1 MNINIKNFKCYTEKS
16 FYFKF
21 DNITLLKGIS
31 GKGKTT
37 ILNSIYWC
45 LYGELNNVYPNN
57 EISTNDNQTIVEI
70 SFEALNIKIKRVK
83 PPEILELTYDNKV
96 LLNDSAQCYIN
107 DIFGNYLIFTTSSY
121 ISQGSK
127 NPLLTVSTSEKF
139 NILRCLVFDEN
150 SDNENPLFY
159 IQKLD
164 ILINSIKDNINTEIG
179 YCNALTDNYKKKLV
193 SYENNILNW
202 GDYEKSLV
210 KLEFFKTQLKIFVD
224 NDKKLNTTLSK
235 ILEKETC
242 INMKKKQLEDL
253 IEKENNTLIIDNLK
267 ELEIEYNT
275 NFAIYNKINTLS
287 NTLNSIYYL
296 HKHDNVSIDDEIS
309 NINLCKAEYE
319 KINKLGISINDLPKI
334 KSEYK
339 KVIELESAKRDKYL
353 IWEKKSIEAKTLY
366 DEKCKVY
373 ENEYSIECDKI
384 KQAYIIE
391 SDMIKSKN
399 LLLNQKY
406 NNDMY
411 VYKEYILKYD
421 ENEKLNTLNKNII
434 KQHELEKKNIINILK
449 KYENDVIQYGEFL
462 ILKTSLDNCHSR
474 KGDKTKAEI
483 LLENIKFNKM
493 LEENICPHC
502 EKGFIFNGNTIEKG
516 NLTST
521 KALDICANIK
531 INNELLE
538 IFNTL
543 ETIEIKLKYINVKEE
558 PINPNLNKTEKEPI
572 LYEIPILKVVSKPL
586 EPKYLKEIEL
596 KLPKHEI
603 PKPIINEK
611 EPPKESEKLSEYI
624 ENYEILKLINV
635 PSLAESEIENELRSL
650 NNKSIYKTIEKE
662 INDLKS
668 SITIKDLNT
677 LNNIII
683 TNNNLI
689 TLKNTLSLQISEFHI
704 DELPIPSSIQI
715 LNKITDNKNNSD
727 KYENIIDS
735 GIKILELEDMKAQIA
750 IINDKLKIL
759 TDKLENTKILKKII
773 SEIEYSEMEIIIK
786 NINSLTNIFLNL
798 IFEEDISIC
807 LSTNKLL
814 KSNKTKNAVN
824 IRINYK
830 GYIFEN
836 INELSYGEQ
845 IRISLCLT
853 LAINK
858 LNSSNKLILLDE
870 IFSSLNSSI
879 HENIIDLLK
888 THFSNKCI
896 INICHNIVDGFH
908 DDVIEL

>member
-449 KYENDVIQYGEFL
+449 KYENDVIQYG
-462 ILKTSLDNCHSR
+462 
-474 KGDKTKAEI
+474 
-483 LLENIKFNKM
+483 
-493 LEENICPHC
+493 
-502 EKGFIFNGNTIEKG
+502 
-516 NLTST
+516 
-521 KALDICANIK
+521 
-531 INNELLE
+531 
-538 IFNTL
+538 
-543 ETIEIKLKYINVKEE
+543 
-558 PINPNLNKTEKEPI
+558 
-572 LYEIPILKVVSKPL
+572 
-586 EPKYLKEIEL
+586 
-596 KLPKHEI
+596 
-603 PKPIINEK
+603 
-611 EPPKESEKLSEYI
+611 
-624 ENYEILKLINV
+624 
-635 PSLAESEIENELRSL
+635 
-650 NNKSIYKTIEKE
+650 
-662 INDLKS
+662 
-668 SITIKDLNT
+668 
-677 LNNIII
+677 
-683 TNNNLI
+683 
-689 TLKNTLSLQISEFHI
+689 
-704 DELPIPSSIQI
+704 
-715 LNKITDNKNNSD
+715 
-727 KYENIIDS
+727 
-735 GIKILELEDMKAQIA
+735 
-750 IINDKLKIL
+750 
-759 TDKLENTKILKKII
+759 
-773 SEIEYSEMEIIIK
+773 
-786 NINSLTNIFLNL
+786 
-798 IFEEDISIC
+798 
-807 LSTNKLL
+807 
-814 KSNKTKNAVN
+814 
-824 IRINYK
+824 
-830 GYIFEN
+830 
-836 INELSYGEQ
+836 
-845 IRISLCLT
+845 
-853 LAINK
+853 
-858 LNSSNKLILLDE
+858 
-870 IFSSLNSSI
+870 
-879 HENIIDLLK
+879 
-888 THFSNKCI
+888 
-896 INICHNIVDGFH
+896 
-908 DDVIEL
+908 

>member
-1 MNINIKNFKCYTEKS
+1 MNINITNFKCYTKKS

-37 ILNSIYWC
+37 ILNAIYWC
-45 LYGELNNVYPNN
+45 LYGELNNVYPNS

-70 SFEALNIKIKRVK
+70 SFESLNIKIKRVK
-83 PPEILELTYDNKV
+83 PPEILELTYDNKI

-150 SDNENPLFY
+150 TETENPLFY

-179 YCNALTDNYKKKLV
+179 YCNALNDNYKKKLL

-210 KLEFFKTQLKIFVD
+210 KLEFFKTQLKIFIN
-224 NDKKLNTTLSK
+224 NDKKLNTTLSN
-235 ILEKETC
+235 IVEKETC

-253 IEKENNTLIIDNLK
+253 IEKEKNTLIIDNLK

-275 NFAIYNKINTLS
+275 NFSIYNKINTLT

-296 HKHDNVSIDDEIS
+296 HKHNNVSIEDEIS

-319 KINKLGISINDLPKI
+319 KINKLGISIKDLPKI
-334 KSEYK
+334 KAEYK
-339 KVIELESAKRDKYL
+339 KVIELESTKRDKYL
-353 IWEKKSIEAKTLY
+353 IWEKKSIESKTLY

-373 ENEYSIECDKI
+373 EKEYSIACDKI
-384 KQAYIIE
+384 KEAYIIE

-411 VYKEYILKYD
+411 EYKEYILKYD
-421 ENEKLNTLNKNII
+421 EYEKLNTINKNII
-434 KQHELEKKNIINILK
+434 KQHELEQKNIINILK
-449 KYENDVIQYGEFL
+449 KYENDVIQYKESL
-462 ILKTSLDNCHSR
+462 KLKTALDNCYLSI
-474 KGDKTKAEI
+474 GDKTKSEI

-521 KALDICANIK
+521 KVLDIYTNIK

-538 IFNTL
+538 VFNTL
-543 ETIEIKLKYINVKEE
+543 ETIEIKLKYINIKEE
-558 PINPNLNKTEKEPI
+558 PINPNLNKIDKEPV
-572 LYEIPILKVVSKPL
+572 LYEIPILKMISKPP

-596 KLPKHEI
+596 KIPKYEI
-603 PKPIINEK
+603 PKPIVTEK
-611 EPPKESEKLSEYI
+611 EPPKESEKLTEYI
-624 ENYEILKLINV
+624 ENYEILKFINI
-635 PSLAESEIENELRSL
+635 PSLSESEIENELRSL
-650 NNKSIYKTIEKE
+650 NNKSIYKSIENE

-668 SITIKDLNT
+668 SITVKDLNT

-689 TLKNTLSLQISEFHI
+689 ILKNTLSLQISEFQI
-704 DELPIPSSIQI
+704 DELPIPSSVQI
-715 LNKITDNKNNSD
+715 LNKIADNKINID

-735 GIKILELEDMKAQIA
+735 GIKILELKNMEDQIA
-750 IINDKLKIL
+750 LINDKLKTL

-814 KSNKTKNAVN
+814 KSNKTKNAIN